1 MPTGLSA
8 QAVAELVG
16 GRLRGTGDTVL
27 TELASLERAGPHSLA
42 FLLSERYLPAFRRS
56 AAGAVLLGSQFEAEP
71 EGPPIRIVVDDPGRS
86 LVLLAQT
93 FAPSAAVHPG
103 IDPSARIGSGV
114 RLGAGVSI
122 APHVVLEA
130 GASVGRGCRLD
141 AGVWVGPGVSI
152 GEDCHLGPHAVCY
165 PGSTLGNRVVLKAG
179 AVIGGVGFGFL
190 PSDSGHGR
198 IPHLGRCI
206 LEDDVEVGS
215 HSCVD
220 RGSFEDTVIGCGTKI
235 DNLVHV
241 GHNVHMGNRCLV
253 MATVGIAGSVRIGND
268 VVIAGGVGIADHA
281 QVGDGAT
288 ISARSVVFGPSRI
301 ASGAVVGGY
310 PARSHREFLR
320 AQAALYRLTPLVD
333 NLEALVQNQPVGAAP
348 HD

>member
-1 MPTGLSA
+1 
-8 QAVAELVG
+8 
-16 GRLRGTGDTVL
+16 
-27 TELASLERAGPHSLA
+27 
-42 FLLSERYLPAFRRS
+42 
-56 AAGAVLLGSQFEAEP
+56 
-71 EGPPIRIVVDDPGRS
+71 
-86 LVLLAQT
+86 
-93 FAPSAAVHPG
+93 
-103 IDPSARIGSGV
+103 
-114 RLGAGVSI
+114 
-122 APHVVLEA
+122 
-130 GASVGRGCRLD
+130 
-141 AGVWVGPGVSI
+141 
-152 GEDCHLGPHAVCY
+152 
-165 PGSTLGNRVVLKAG
+165 VVLKAG

-220 RGSFEDTVIGCGTKI
+220 RGSFEDTVIGRGTKI

-241 GHNVHMGNRCLV
+241 GHNVRMGNRCLV

-333 NLEALVQNQPVGAAP
+333 SLEALVQNQPVGAAP